1 MRAFQLALTI
11 SVPLLLSGCVEKPEA
26 SPPTAGA
33 GVGTSQSGLTTASGY
48 STADVQVAYDRAER
62 IKMLLGPD
70 APQALVQAQIGLGNI
85 LSGITPASASAVE
98 AAIAAMLAAQGQ
110 AYDVA
115 VSRGLAS
122 PGVTDPG
129 GWDATWWD
137 ISSP

>member
-1 MRAFQLALTI
+1 MRALKLVMAI
-11 SVPLLLSGCVEKPEA
+11 SVPLILAGCVRNDHD
-26 SPPTAGA
+26 PPPADSR
-33 GVGTSQSGLTTASGY
+33 VGTSRSGLTSASGY

-62 IKMLLGPD
+62 IKALLGPD
-70 APQALVQAQIGLGNI
+70 APQALVQAQMALGNI
-85 LSGITPASASAVE
+85 LSGITPANASTIDG
-98 AAIAAMLAAQGQ
+98 AIAAMLAAQAQ

>member
-1 MRAFQLALTI
+1 MRAFKLALAM
-11 SVPLLLSGCVEKPEA
+11 SLPLILAGCFSTERAPPPEG
-26 SPPTAGA
+26 S
-33 GVGTSQSGLTTASGY
+33 GVGTSRSGLTSASGY

-62 IKMLLGPD
+62 IKTLLGPD
-70 APQALVQAQIGLGNI
+70 APQALVQAQLGLGNI
-85 LSGITPASASAVE
+85 LSGITPANASAIDS
-98 AAIAAMLAAQGQ
+98 AIAAMLAAQAQ

-122 PGVTDPG
+122 PGVADPG